1 MRAPRRP
8 GRERVI
14 VEWCNRVAAS
24 RRYIGH
30 GDAVTGSANARFDAF
45 VLSRADDLLAVA
57 VVLTGDRHEA
67 EDLLQA
73 ALERVARRWDRGASD
88 FPFAYTRQV
97 LARLSVDRWRAL
109 SRRPRLALTGSV
121 PDSVV
126 AGEPE
131 EPFDAGLLAALR
143 ALAPRQRTVVALR
156 FLEDLSEQQ
165 TADALGVTVGTV
177 KSQASKGLARLRESA
192 GAAQAREGAAR

>member
-1 MRAPRRP
+1 M
-8 GRERVI
+8 
-14 VEWCNRVAAS
+14 
-24 RRYIGH
+24 
-30 GDAVTGSANARFDAF
+30 TGSANAGFDAF
-45 VLSRADDLLAVA
+45 VRSRADDLLAVA
-57 VVLTGDRHEA
+57 IVLTGDRHEG

-88 FPFAYTRQV
+88 HPFAYTRQV

-121 PDSVV
+121 PDSVGG
-126 AGEPE
+126 GEPA
-131 EPFDAGLLAALR
+131 EPFDAGLLTALR
-143 ALAPRQRTVVALR
+143 ALPPRQRAVVALR

-177 KSQASKGLARLRESA
+177 KSQASKGLARLRESS